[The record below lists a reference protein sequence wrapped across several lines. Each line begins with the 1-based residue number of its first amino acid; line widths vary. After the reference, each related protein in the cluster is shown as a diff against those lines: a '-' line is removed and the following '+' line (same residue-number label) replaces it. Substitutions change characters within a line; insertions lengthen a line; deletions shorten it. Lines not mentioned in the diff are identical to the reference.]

1 MGAGTAGISWLQ
13 ATKLHYQWIEVVLVL
28 VFPKV
33 LAACSRQVRA
43 LRGLFLV
50 DLQDRGKFGRSKLP
64 VAGK

>member
-1 MGAGTAGISWLQ
+1 VGAGTAGISWLQ

-28 VFPKV
+28 VFRKSSR
-33 LAACSRQVRA
+33 LAHGRSGA